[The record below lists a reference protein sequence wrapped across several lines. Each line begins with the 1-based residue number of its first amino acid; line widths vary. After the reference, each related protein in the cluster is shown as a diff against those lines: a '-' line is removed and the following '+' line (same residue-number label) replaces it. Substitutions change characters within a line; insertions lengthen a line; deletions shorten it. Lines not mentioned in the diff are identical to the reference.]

1 MSLAVAAVETT
12 YPCQDGFAM
21 KAYVARPRD
30 GGPFPGIVLTCEA
43 TGLHAEMRRLA
54 DEVAAAGYVV
64 IAPDLFS
71 RGNAFVCLV
80 RLVRDLKAEAGRGV
94 DDLLSA
100 RAWLRD
106 DPSVDAERI
115 ATIGFCLGG
124 GYALVLAKTGLFKAA
139 ADFYGEPP
147 PRLDGACPVVASYGG
162 RDRVTAPRVPALR
175 SELERLAIPNDVKVY
190 PDAGHGFMNVQP
202 NALNAL
208 LLRYS
213 PYRAAYVPAAAAD
226 AMGRMLAFLG
236 AHV

>member
-1 MSLAVAAVETT
+1 
-12 YPCQDGFAM
+12 
-21 KAYVARPRD
+21 
-30 GGPFPGIVLTCEA
+30 
-43 TGLHAEMRRLA
+43 MRRLA
-54 DEVAAAGYVV
+54 DDVAAAGYVV

-80 RLVRDLKAEAGRGV
+80 RLVRDLKAEQGRGV

-147 PRLDGACPVVASYGG
+147 RTLDGACPIVASYGG

-190 PDAGHGFMNVQP
+190 PDAGHSFMNVQP
-202 NALNAL
+202 NALNAM

-213 PYRAAYVPAAAAD
+213 PYRAGYDPAAAAD
-226 AMGRMLAFLG
+226 AMDRMLAFL
-236 AHV
+236 AVHV